1 MLARVADSLYWMSR
15 YLERAEH
22 STRILAVGLNTMLE
36 QSPEQAAFQMKRMRH
51 LLFFPSEIES
61 DQQKILSWVVLDPQ
75 NRSSVFS
82 CIASARE
89 NARQVR
95 EQITSEM
102 WEQVNRMYLDLKQA
116 RSGIWMYQPDALLRS
131 ILEAIHLFR
140 GYTIATMNHEQGYN
154 FLELGRAIERTES
167 VTYLLEAHFVEESD
181 QEEQSAGLFGY
192 LEWVSLLKSCT
203 AFEAYCKVYTADLQA
218 TQIAE
223 FLLLSGQSP
232 RSVRYNSDV
241 VLLTIRKI
249 AEKSGRTS
257 AKLDRLAG
265 RLQATLRYGQID
277 EVMDDGLSPYLQQIR
292 HQLVQIHNIV
302 YQTYITYPI
311 EKELTV

>member
-22 STRILAVGLNTMLE
+22 AARILAVGLNTMLE
-36 QSPEQAAFQMKRMRH
+36 QSPEQATRQLQRMRR
-51 LLFFPSEIES
+51 LLMLPT
-61 DQQKILSWVVLDPQ
+61 DPDGDPLKMLAWVVLNPE
-75 NRSSVFS
+75 NRSSIFS
-82 CIASARE
+82 CIATARE

-116 RSGIWMYQPDALLRS
+116 RSGLWMYQPDSLLRA
-131 ILEAIHLFR
+131 ILEGIHLFR

-154 FLELGRAIERTES
+154 FLELGRATERIES
-167 VTYLLEAHFVEESD
+167 VTYLLEAHFVEDTD
-181 QEEQSAGLFGY
+181 QDEQHTGLFGY
-192 LEWVSLLKSCT
+192 LEWISLLKTCT
-203 AFEAYCKVYTADLQA
+203 AFEAYCKVYTADLQPK
-218 TQIAE
+218 QIAE

-232 RSVRYNSDV
+232 RSVRYNADI
-241 VLLTIRKI
+241 VLHTIRQI
-249 AEKSGRTS
+249 AEKSGRTA

-277 EVMDDGLSPYLQQIR
+277 EVIEEGMSVYLQQIR
-292 HQLVQIHNIV
+292 FQLQQIHHVV